1 MTRWIVLGLLLLASP
16 ALAQAKL
23 VKSAPAAGAKVKPP
37 RHIVLTFSEA
47 LEPAYS
53 GALLLDGDGRNVSGG
68 PIAIDGVRMSLTPE
82 RLAPGRYR
90 VEWHAVGHEGK
101 HSDGRIAFTVR

>member
-1 MTRWIVLGLLLLASP
+1 MTRWIVLALLLLAAP

-23 VKSAPAAGAKVKPP
+23 LKSAPAAGARVKAP
-37 RHIVLTFSEA
+37 RHVVLTFSQA

-68 PIAIDGVRMSLTPE
+68 PIAIDGVKMTLSPA

-90 VEWHAVGHEGK
+90 LEWHAVGHDGKKREGRM
-101 HSDGRIAFTVR
+101 SFSVR

>member
-1 MTRWIVLGLLLLASP
+1 VTRWIVLALLLLAAP

-23 VKSAPAAGAKVKPP
+23 LKSAPAAGARVKAP
-37 RHIVLTFSEA
+37 RHVVLTFSQA

-68 PIAIDGVRMSLTPE
+68 PIAIDGVKMTLSPA

-90 VEWHAVGHEGK
+90 LEWHAVGHDGKKREGRM
-101 HSDGRIAFTVR
+101 SFSVR